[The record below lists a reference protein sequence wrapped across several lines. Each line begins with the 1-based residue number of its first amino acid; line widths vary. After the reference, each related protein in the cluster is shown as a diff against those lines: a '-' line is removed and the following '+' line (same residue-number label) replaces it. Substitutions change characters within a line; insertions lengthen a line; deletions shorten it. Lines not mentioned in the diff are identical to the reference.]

1 MIYTTTHTHT
11 FYPKPSSYAQTRLLG
26 LLMCAA
32 LLLCSAIT
40 LVLSIHI
47 WGTYTHSFKPYLKWQ
62 DALEYS
68 FWFISFLG
76 VGGTILVTRFL
87 FAAHDGFRKG
97 TFSFIDDT
105 QVAVRDTSFGNLG
118 SIFWV
123 LNAAFWCFIAILVGL
138 VPIILIEW
146 TIRLSPFLLSVVAT
160 GLAIVLSLAGLA
172 VSIVAASFIF
182 IGIVG
187 IFSFSGKLGA
197 THVYTMDN
205 KLTIRLDGPI
215 LTAIYPDMPEVMLD
229 LNSFEQRD
237 QRFLLSLL
245 YEQWNRADH
254 CWNLEWD
261 DGSPMEQVV
270 QMAQVNAR
278 EGVYA

>member
-1 MIYTTTHTHT
+1 MIFTTTRTHT
-11 FYPKPSSYAQTRLLG
+11 FYPRPSSYAQTRLLG
-26 LLMCAA
+26 WLMCAA
-32 LLLCSAIT
+32 LLLCATIT

-68 FWFISFLG
+68 LWFISFLG
-76 VGGTILVTRFL
+76 IGGAILVVRFL
-87 FAAHDGFRKG
+87 VAAHDGFRKG

-123 LNAAFWCFIAILVGL
+123 LNAAFWCFIAALVGL

-146 TIRLSPFLLSVVAT
+146 TIRLSPFLLSLFAT
-160 GLAIVLSLAGLA
+160 GLAIVLSLAGVV
-172 VSIVAASFIF
+172 VSIVSISFIV
-182 IGIVG
+182 IGVVG
-187 IFSFSGKLGA
+187 IFSFSNKLGA
-197 THVYTMDN
+197 THTYTMDN
-205 KLTIRLDGPI
+205 KLTIRLDGSI

-229 LNSFEQRD
+229 LNSFEPRD

-245 YEQWNRADH
+245 HEQWDSVDQ

-261 DGSPMEQVV
+261 EVSPMQQVV
-270 QMAQVNAR
+270 QMSER